1 MEGLILTSLKTR
13 SSIFF
18 FFLLFQYLLNVFF
31 CFLLFQYLLNER
43 FYLVNLRL
51 SALLFPSCAP
61 CVSKNLHICFNL
73 QKNIF
78 FLWFVDNWIIPMG
91 WSSWPTS
98 DLLLLVT
105 LIGVLHT
112 ILAKFLVDHV
122 MFTEKNIIV
131 FHFII
136 LRLSSCLPPF
146 SLGSRCLADNGNE
159 MLLAIIPLIRAPI
172 TAL

>member
-13 SSIFF
+13 SSI
-18 FFLLFQYLLNVFF
+18 FF

-61 CVSKNLHICFNL
+61 CVSKSLHICFNL

-78 FLWFVDNWIIPMG
+78 FLWFVDNWIIPMA

-98 DLLLLVT
+98 DLFVISYTNRSFTYNSNKVPGRSRHVYWKKTLLYFT
-105 LIGVLHT
+105 LLFSDY
-112 ILAKFLVDHV
+112 LPADH
-122 MFTEKNIIV
+122 
-131 FHFII
+131 HFP
-136 LRLSSCLPPF
+136 SE
-146 SLGSRCLADNGNE
+146 AD
-159 MLLAIIPLIRAPI
+159 A
-172 TAL
+172 